1 MGYVLVKVVLTATT
15 TTTTTRTATEVGGG
29 GGGVAG
35 GDGRE
40 YVRAYQTCLVLIST
54 ANPLC

>member
-15 TTTTTRTATEVGGG
+15 TTTTTRTATEVG